1 MFRGANKVTLDAK
14 GRMAMP
20 ARYRD
25 TLVERSEGRLVAT
38 VDRADRCLLIYP
50 LPDWEEIERKLMR
63 LPTLN
68 PQARRLQRL
77 MVGHATDLELDS
89 HGRVLVPPKLREY
102 AGLTRQA
109 MLIGQ
114 GSRFELWDEQHW
126 NERREAWLQAGE
138 ETGEL
143 LAQHTPV
150 LPDEVLAG
158 LAVRA
163 DGRYCDATF
172 GRGGHTAAILGALG
186 TGGRVVAIDR
196 DPDAIR
202 AGQEQFA
209 GEPRL
214 TLVRGSF
221 GQLEERVRAAGL
233 EGELQGVLMDL
244 GVSSPQLDEA
254 GRGFSFMQD
263 GPLDMRMDNEAGQS
277 AAQWL
282 ARAGERDIV
291 AVLRTLGEERFSGRI
306 ARAIVTARAIQP
318 IERTGQLAAI
328 VAAAVPTREPGK
340 HPATRTFQAIRIHVN
355 GELDALEAALPQAVR
370 LLAPGGRLCVISFH
384 SLEDRI
390 VKRFM
395 RREEQGDP
403 VYAGLPE
410 IPPHARPR
418 LRRVGRAIDASDA
431 EVARNPRARSAVL
444 RVAEKLAA

>member
-1 MFRGANKVTLDAK
+1 V
-14 GRMAMP
+14 
-20 ARYRD
+20 
-25 TLVERSEGRLVAT
+25 
-38 VDRADRCLLIYP
+38 I
-50 LPDWEEIERKLMR
+50 
-63 LPTLN
+63 
-68 PQARRLQRL
+68 
-77 MVGHATDLELDS
+77 
-89 HGRVLVPPKLREY
+89 
-102 AGLTRQA
+102 
-109 MLIGQ
+109 
-114 GSRFELWDEQHW
+114 
-126 NERREAWLQAGE
+126 
-138 ETGEL
+138 
-143 LAQHTPV
+143 
-150 LPDEVLAG
+150 
-158 LAVRA
+158 
-163 DGRYCDATF
+163 
-172 GRGGHTAAILGALG
+172 
-186 TGGRVVAIDR
+186 AIDR

-202 AGQEQFA
+202 AGQVRFA

-221 GQLEERVRAAGL
+221 GQLEEQVRAAGL
-233 EGELQGVLMDL
+233 EGELHGVLMDL

-306 ARAIVTARAIQP
+306 ARAIVAARAVEP
-318 IERTGQLAAI
+318 ITRTGQLAAI

-390 VKRFM
+390 VKRFI

-403 VYAGLPE
+403 VYAGLPD
-410 IPPHARPR
+410 IPPHARAR
-418 LRRVGRAIDASDA
+418 LRRVGRAIDAGDA
-431 EVARNPRARSAVL
+431 EVARNPRSRSAVL
-444 RVAEKLAA
+444 RVAERVAA